1 MVAGLRN
8 NEARRRVSGYTQPL
22 VFGQGIMSQS
32 RNTVRII
39 GGEYRRRLLP
49 FPDAQGLRPTP
60 DRVRETL
67 FNWLGQQL
75 YGKSCLDLFAG
86 SGALG
91 FEAASR
97 EARRVVM
104 VEKSRVVAESESQ
117 SAIIVREGD
126 RRSAAG
132 SLGVSE
138 SLPRAFRCRLR
149 RSAIRFRLAG
159 AGAAVV
165 ASDAERGWL
174 VYVEARR
181 WPEALPG
188 WEVLKQAK
196 AGQVH
201 YGLLRRA
208 AEPS

>member
-1 MVAGLRN
+1 
-8 NEARRRVSGYTQPL
+8 
-22 VFGQGIMSQS
+22 MSQS

-104 VEKSRVVAESESQ
+104 VEKSRTVAESLKANRQ
-117 SAIIVREGD
+117 LL
-126 RRSAAG
+126 SAA
-132 SLGVSE
+132 SIDVAQFDALAYLKACRERFDVVFVDPPFDSDLLAQVLPMLAQVMSE
-138 SLPRAFRCRLR
+138 DG
-149 RSAIRFRLAG
+149 LAYIE
-159 AGAAVV
+159 
-165 ASDAERGWL
+165 S
-174 VYVEARR
+174 RR
-181 WPEALPG
+181 WPEELPG
-188 WEVLKQAK
+188 WGVLKRAK

-208 AEPS
+208 AEPG

>member
-1 MVAGLRN
+1 M
-8 NEARRRVSGYTQPL
+8 RRVGAYRGTLSPL
-22 VFGQGIMSQS
+22 FFGQGIMSQS

-104 VEKSRVVAESESQ
+104 VEKSRVVAESLKANRQ
-117 SAIIVREGD
+117 LLSAKAIDVAPQEALAYLKACRERFD
-126 RRSAAG
+126 VVFVDPPFDSD
-132 SLGVSE
+132 LLEQVLPLLPPMLSE
-138 SLPRAFRCRLR
+138 D
-149 RSAIRFRLAG
+149 G
-159 AGAAVV
+159 
-165 ASDAERGWL
+165 L